1 MVDML
6 GENVVADFTKKRV
19 FSFDTKKDKLDI
31 DNVFCSLE
39 ELGI

>member
-6 GENVVADFTKKRV
+6 GENVVADFQKKRV
-19 FSFDTKKDKLDI
+19 FSFDAKKDKLDI